1 LSQGARQRRVVG
13 IAYPDPDDN
22 KGISSPNSVSS
33 PKRSGQRD
41 LMDTKYLSTRCCIV
55 GGGPAGVMLGFLL
68 ARAGVDVIVLEKH
81 ADFLRD
87 FRGDTIHPST
97 LDLMHELG
105 LLDEFLKLPHR
116 RVERLRAQIGATS
129 VTIADFTRL
138 PTVCKF
144 VALMPQWDFLEF
156 LTAHGRRYQGF
167 HMMMKAS
174 ATDIIRDRGRVVG
187 VRASSETGAIE
198 IRADLVVGADGRRS
212 TIRPSAGFAVD
223 NLGAPMDVLWMRLS
237 RRPGDRSDVF
247 GHAEG
252 NRIFIM
258 LDRGDY
264 WQCAFVIPKG
274 SAEELMKRDLAAFR
288 GMILEMSP
296 WLGDRVSELKVWNDV
311 KLLTVA
317 VDRLPRWYRPGLL
330 CIGDAAHAMSPIGGV
345 GINLAV
351 QDAVAAANILAEPL
365 RAGTLTV
372 DHLARVQARREWP
385 TRFTQSIQLAIQNR
399 AVGRV
404 LASTAPSKP
413 PFILKLLDWLPALRG
428 VTARLIGIGARPEHI
443 RIAEA
448 TPPSD

>member
-1 LSQGARQRRVVG
+1 
-13 IAYPDPDDN
+13 
-22 KGISSPNSVSS
+22 
-33 PKRSGQRD
+33 
-41 LMDTKYLSTRCCIV
+41 MDTKYLSTRCCIV

-68 ARAGVDVIVLEKH
+68 ARAGVDVVVLEKH

-97 LDLMHELG
+97 LELMHELG

-116 RVERLRAQIGATS
+116 EVRRLAVQIGATS
-129 VTIADFTRL
+129 LTIADFTQSSDRL
-138 PTVCKF
+138 QIHRPHAAMGF
-144 VALMPQWDFLEF
+144 SRIS
-156 LTAHGRRYQGF
+156 GRAWPPFSKGF
-167 HMMMKAS
+167 HLMMETS
-174 ATDIIRDRGRVVG
+174 ATDLILDGDRVVG
-187 VRASSETGAIE
+187 VRALSETGAIE

-212 TIRPSAGFAVD
+212 TVRSSAGFKAD

-237 RRPGDRSDVF
+237 RRPDDGSEAF
-247 GHAEG
+247 GHVEG
-252 NRIFIM
+252 NRMFIM

-274 SAEELMKRDLAAFR
+274 SADELMKTGIGAFR

-296 WLGDRVSELKVWNDV
+296 WLGERVNELKAWNDV

-317 VDRLPRWYRPGLL
+317 VDRLRRWHRPGLL

-365 RAGTLTV
+365 RGGTLTD

-385 TRFTQSIQLAIQNR
+385 TRVTQSIQLAIQNR
-399 AVGRV
+399 VVRRV

-428 VTARLIGIGARPEHI
+428 IPARLVGIGARPEHV
-443 RIAEA
+443 RIGEA
-448 TPPSD
+448 TPTSD